1 MPNFLITELEVEF
14 LAGLPHAAIVLY
26 LALRR
31 VMDYATGLVGMARG
45 VSWQSLRE
53 ELHVDPHQGMQ
64 KSGSPSL
71 GQMRRIC
78 GHLERAG
85 LVERRS
91 IEREHLIFFLP
102 KATTDQCVQN
112 KPGTKPTQTRH
123 RKTGTSQSPASTQKE
138 MLFSIDGSK
147 SRHDSRKTETQKADT
162 PPVSGISNP
171 LTSFGG
177 DAAPSAGDA
186 PNPGQDTEEI
196 RVACAAIWRAYSEAY
211 HGRYGVF
218 PIRNA
223 RTNAQVRQLALR
235 IGRAEAPGLAAWF
248 VSHNGGWYVRHG
260 HQIGSLLSDAEK
272 LRTEWVTGKR
282 MTSTRARQM
291 DQTAANVD
299 AVSEAMAI
307 LEKTRRSHA

>member
-14 LAGLPHAAIVLY
+14 LAGLPYAAIVLY

-53 ELHVDPHQGMQ
+53 ELHVDPHQGMK
-64 KSGSPSL
+64 KSGSPSH
-71 GQMRRIC
+71 GQLRRIC

-85 LVERRS
+85 LVERCS
-91 IEREHLIFFLP
+91 IEREQLIFFLP
-102 KATTDQCVQN
+102 KAMTDQCAQN

-123 RKTGTSQSPASTQKE
+123 RKTDTNKTPASTQKE
-138 MLFSIDGSK
+138 MLFAFYGSK
-147 SRHDSRKTETQKADT
+147 SRHHDKKTETQKAGT

-171 LTSFGG
+171 LTPFGG
-177 DAAPSAGDA
+177 DAGPSGEGAPHAMQETGELRESC
-186 PNPGQDTEEI
+186 T
-196 RVACAAIWRAYSEAY
+196 VIWRAYSEAY

-235 IGRAEAPGLAAWF
+235 IGRSEAPGLAAWF

>member
-1 MPNFLITELEVEF
+1 MPNFLITELEVQF
-14 LAGLPHAAIVLY
+14 LAGLPYAAIVLY
-26 LALRR
+26 FALRR
-31 VMDYATGLVGMARG
+31 VMDYATGLVGITRG

-64 KSGSPSL
+64 KSGSPNH
-71 GQMRRIC
+71 GQVRRIC

-91 IEREHLIFFLP
+91 IEREQLIFFLP

-112 KPGTKPTQTRH
+112 KPGTKPALTRH
-123 RKTGTSQSPASTQKE
+123 SKTGTGQSPASTQKE
-138 MLFSIDGSK
+138 MLFPIEGTK
-147 SRHDSRKTETQKADT
+147 CRHDGKKTETQKADT
-162 PPVSGISNP
+162 PPVTGISNP

-177 DAAPSAGDA
+177 DAAPLGGGAIQPVHEADEVRE
-186 PNPGQDTEEI
+186 T
-196 RVACAAIWRAYSEAY
+196 CAAIWRAYSEAY
-211 HGRYGVF
+211 HNRYGVF

-235 IGRAEAPGLAAWF
+235 VGHTEAPGLAAWF
-248 VSHNGGWYVRHG
+248 VSHNGGWYVRNG

-299 AVSEAMAI
+299 AVSEAMSI